1 MSASASAA
9 EVEAALEG
17 LEPTGDLTVSR
28 SENDDNGYD
37 WQVWPACLHV
47 SGKSVRIYVPE
58 IVTWGKYLLLYYSST
73 NGEQNRRLLEK
84 KITRQLRRRKKNY
97 QIVVATV
104 IRGKTILAGHL

>member
-58 IVTWGKYLLLYYSST
+58 IVTWGKYLLLSYSST